1 MLLVGGAAAQQGTLP
16 IGEVQ
21 GTDANVRGA
30 VSVGPTGTTLMS
42 GSQVTAGATPTTIK
56 LVRGGE
62 LKVCAGSSITITAS
76 ASGREALVGLSAGAI
91 ETHYRLSSSAD
102 TIMTPDFRLLLPG
115 PGDFHFAIGI
125 KGRGDMCVKSMP
137 GNSSAMIVHEVFGEG
152 THQVRPGDTVVFQKG
167 SVQTPIAVAV
177 GEECGCVGA
186 GAAKLEVGK
195 PAATPAVAPEPVAPQ
210 PAVAEPV
217 VAQPTVSQ
225 PVASQPVASQPRELG
240 FPEQQSERAAAA
252 IAAGQSPPPTAAPLP
267 GVSSNRN
274 EVITK
279 VDAPIVFRGEDL
291 PAGKAEVSPSLPTAN
306 AAPAPGPTAASPTK
320 PRITEPK
327 VEDKSG
333 EKRAEPAKPAKKK
346 WYQRFGSALAKLF
359 RG

>member
-1 MLLVGGAAAQQGTLP
+1 MVRVFLCVMLLVGGAAAQQGPLP

-30 VSVGPTGTTLMS
+30 VSVGPAGTTLMS

-115 PGDFHFAIGI
+115 PGDFHFAIGM
-125 KGRGDMCVKSMP
+125 KGRGDMCVKSLP

-167 SVQTPIAVAV
+167 SVQTPIAMAV
-177 GEECGCVGA
+177 GEECGCIGA
-186 GAAKLEVGK
+186 AAAKLEIGK
-195 PAATPAVAPEPVAPQ
+195 PTATPAVAPVPVAAQPVAAEPVVSQPVAPQ
-210 PAVAEPV
+210 P
-217 VAQPTVSQ
+217 
-225 PVASQPVASQPRELG
+225 RELS

-252 IAAGQSPPPTAAPLP
+252 IAAGEPPPASAAPMP
-267 GVSSNRN
+267 GVSSKRN

-291 PAGKAEVSPSLPTAN
+291 PAGKAAASASPAPAAT
-306 AAPAPGPTAASPTK
+306 AAPAPGATAPG
-320 PRITEPK
+320 PTEPK
-327 VEDKSG
+327 ADDKSG
-333 EKRAEPAKPAKKK
+333 AKPAEPAKPVKKK